1 MIKSM
6 TGFGSGRAANEQLDV
21 TIEMKSVNSRYC
33 DIICKVPRLF
43 TAVEDEI
50 RRMVKGSLARGKIE
64 VSISYKSGTKGRTL
78 TVDSVLVQEVRRA
91 LVREGFYESE
101 QEVPL
106 SAVTAVSNECFS
118 VEEVDIT
125 PDTIAMLA
133 MKAAEEAITN
143 LLKMRAKEGE
153 ALRLDIEA
161 RLQTL
166 ENIVEA
172 IDCHKTDVL
181 TAYEERLRRRL
192 DDMLS
197 ALGKTVDE
205 DRILQEVAI
214 MADKTDISEEIVR
227 FGSHVVQLRNT
238 LNDTEPIGRKLD
250 FLIQEMNRE
259 VNTMGS
265 KGADLSITDRV
276 VALKCELEKI
286 REQIQNIE

>member
-1 MIKSM
+1 MNSM

-21 TIEMKSVNSRYC
+21 TVEMKSVNSRYC

-43 TAVEDEI
+43 TAVEDEV
-50 RRMVKGSLARGKIE
+50 RRIVKKSLARGKIE

-78 TVDSVLVQEVRRA
+78 TVDSALVQEVRHA

-106 SAVTAVSNECFS
+106 SAITAISNECFS
-118 VEEVDIT
+118 VEEVDIA
-125 PDTIAMLA
+125 PDTIAMLT
-133 MKAAEEAITN
+133 MKASEEAITN
-143 LLKMRAKEGE
+143 LLEMRAKEGE

-205 DRILQEVAI
+205 DRILQEIAI

-265 KGADLSITDRV
+265 KGTDLSITDRV

>member
-1 MIKSM
+1 MNSM

-78 TVDSVLVQEVRRA
+78 TVDSALVQEVRRA
-91 LVREGFYESE
+91 LVREGFYGSE

-106 SAVTAVSNECFS
+106 SAVTAISNECFS

>member
-1 MIKSM
+1 MNSM

-50 RRMVKGSLARGKIE
+50 RRMVKGLLARGKIE

-78 TVDSVLVQEVRRA
+78 TVDSALVQEVRRA
-91 LVREGFYESE
+91 LVREGFYGSE

>member
-1 MIKSM
+1 MNSM

-21 TIEMKSVNSRYC
+21 TIELKSVNSRYC

-78 TVDSVLVQEVRRA
+78 TVDSALVQEVRRA
-91 LVREGFYESE
+91 LVREGFYGSE

-125 PDTIAMLA
+125 PDTIAMLT

>member
-1 MIKSM
+1 MNSM

-21 TIEMKSVNSRYC
+21 TIEMKSVNSRYY

-78 TVDSVLVQEVRRA
+78 TVDSALVQEVRRA
-91 LVREGFYESE
+91 LVREGFYGSE

-265 KGADLSITDRV
+265 KGVDLSITDRV

>member
-1 MIKSM
+1 MNSM

-33 DIICKVPRLF
+33 DIICKAPRLF

-78 TVDSVLVQEVRRA
+78 TVDSALVQEVRRA
-91 LVREGFYESE
+91 LVREGFYGSE

-197 ALGKTVDE
+197 ALGRTVDE

-238 LNDTEPIGRKLD
+238 LNDMEPIGRKLD

>member
-1 MIKSM
+1 MNSM

-78 TVDSVLVQEVRRA
+78 TVDSALVQEVRRA
-91 LVREGFYESE
+91 LVREGFYGSE

-197 ALGKTVDE
+197 AIGKTVDE

-259 VNTMGS
+259 ANTMGS

>member
-1 MIKSM
+1 MNSM

-21 TIEMKSVNSRYC
+21 TVEMKSVNSRYC

-43 TAVEDEI
+43 TAVEDEV
-50 RRMVKGSLARGKIE
+50 RRIVKKSLARGKIE

-78 TVDSVLVQEVRRA
+78 TVDSALVQEVRHA

-106 SAVTAVSNECFS
+106 SAITAISNECFS
-118 VEEVDIT
+118 VEEVDIA
-125 PDTIAMLA
+125 PDTIAMLT
-133 MKAAEEAITN
+133 MKASEEAITN
-143 LLKMRAKEGE
+143 LLEMRAKEGE

-205 DRILQEVAI
+205 DRILQEIAI

>member
-1 MIKSM
+1 MNSM

-50 RRMVKGSLARGKIE
+50 RRMVRGSLARGKIE

-78 TVDSVLVQEVRRA
+78 TVDSALVQEVRHA

-172 IDCHKTDVL
+172 IDCYKTDVL

-197 ALGKTVDE
+197 AIGKTVDE

>member
-1 MIKSM
+1 MNSM

-78 TVDSVLVQEVRRA
+78 TVDSALVQEVRRA
-91 LVREGFYESE
+91 LVREGFYGSE

-118 VEEVDIT
+118 VEGVDIT